1 MFLNPYT
8 FLNKQLDL
16 IQDYPLSDG
25 LNVLDNLRMY
35 LNQEA
40 QKPLSQNLFTAF
52 IHKFPTK
59 ESTHGMSENTINEII
74 WAYDKQAKLLLDQH
88 KYLDSLALYK
98 LALEIKSDHYKCLGN
113 YAVALLKVSQKINDP
128 TLIDEALFPLQQAL
142 IGFPDETYNLACYY
156 SVKKELEL
164 AKEKILHA
172 EICGTLPPLD
182 HIENDIDLNNIR
194 SEHWF
199 IELLERL
206 KNKDNHFLVL

>member
-1 MFLNPYT
+1 M
-8 FLNKQLDL
+8 
-16 IQDYPLSDG
+16 
-25 LNVLDNLRMY
+25 
-35 LNQEA
+35 
-40 QKPLSQNLFTAF
+40 
-52 IHKFPTK
+52 
-59 ESTHGMSENTINEII
+59 
-74 WAYDKQAKLLLDQH
+74 
-88 KYLDSLALYK
+88 
-98 LALEIKSDHYKCLGN
+98 
-113 YAVALLKVSQKINDP
+113 
-128 TLIDEALFPLQQAL
+128 IDEALFPLQQAL